1 MRIRLRR
8 MTWIWPML
16 SLSNLGKQHGAR
28 TLFAGATLTFNP
40 GCRYGIV
47 GANGSGKSTILR
59 IVAGEE
65 EASEGEVAI
74 ANRAIV
80 GWLKQDHFAY
90 DDVPI
95 IDVVLMGNRE
105 LYDAM
110 SEKEALLAAT
120 DSEGFDGE
128 RYAEL
133 EDIVMKHDGYSQ
145 EALAAELLEGLNIEA
160 AKHREPM
167 SVLSGGYKLRVL
179 LAQTLAQQPDILLL
193 DEPTNHLDILSIRW
207 LEKFLV
213 KHRGAV
219 LVVSHD
225 RRFLN
230 AISTHTV
237 DVDYEQVTL
246 YRGDYDA
253 FELAKTEHRE
263 RQEAEIEK
271 RQAEIDDHKAFIER
285 FRAQANK
292 ARQANSK
299 AKRMAKIVIDHLP
312 ASSRR
317 HPLFGFDQ
325 SRPSGRTVLTLD
337 GVSKAYGDTAV
348 LSDVSLMVDRGD
360 RLAIIGPNGIGK
372 STLLKI
378 VTGAAAPDA
387 GEVEWGYEARSGYF
401 SQDHEALEAGDGETI
416 LSWLWRF
423 ASDRHEGFVRGKL
436 ARVLFL
442 RDDVDK
448 RVRDLSGGESTR
460 MVLAQLSL
468 LEPNV
473 LVLDEP
479 TNHLD
484 FEGIE
489 ALAKGLEDY
498 PGTLIFV
505 SHNRWFVERLA
516 TRIFEIRPDGIEDY
530 RGSYREYL
538 AHCGDDHLDAEVA
551 AANARR
557 QRRLQKR
564 A

>member
-1 MRIRLRR
+1 
-8 MTWIWPML
+8 ML
-16 SLSNLGKQHGAR
+16 SINNLGKQHGAR

-40 GCRYGIV
+40 GSRYGIV

-59 IVAGEE
+59 ILAGEE
-65 EASEGEVAI
+65 EASEGEIAI
-74 ANRAIV
+74 ANRAAV
-80 GWLKQDHFAY
+80 GWLRQDHFAY
-90 DDVPI
+90 EEI
-95 IDVVLMGNRE
+95 SILDVVLMGNRE

-110 SEKEALLAAT
+110 REKEALLAAAEQ
-120 DSEGFDGE
+120 DGFDGE

-145 EALAAELLEGLNIEA
+145 EALAAEMLEGLNIPSA
-160 AKHREPM
+160 QHRQPM

-179 LAQTLAQQPDILLL
+179 LAQTLAMRPDVLLL

-213 KHRGAV
+213 KQRGCV

-230 AISTHTV
+230 AICTHIV

-246 YRGDYDA
+246 YPGVYDD
-253 FELAKTEHRE
+253 FEQAKVAHRE
-263 RQEAEIEK
+263 RQQAEIDK
-271 RQAEIDDHKAFIER
+271 RQAEIDEQKAFIER
-285 FRAQANK
+285 FKAKATK

-299 AKRMAKIVIDHLP
+299 AKRIAKIVIDKLP
-312 ASSRR
+312 ESSRR
-317 HPLFGFDQ
+317 HPLFRFEQ
-325 SRPSGRTVLTLD
+325 VRPSGRTVLSID
-337 GVSKAYGDTAV
+337 GISKAYGDKQV
-348 LSDVSLMVDRGD
+348 LRDVSLSVERGD

-378 VTGAAAPDA
+378 AMGAVEPDS
-387 GEVEWGYEARSGYF
+387 GSIEWGYEAQHGYF
-401 SQDHEALEAGDGETI
+401 SQDHEALEAADGETV

-436 ARVLFL
+436 AQVLFV
-442 RDDVDK
+442 RDDVEK
-448 RVRDLSGGESTR
+448 RVRNLSGGESTR
-460 MVLAQLSL
+460 MVLAQLGL
-468 LEPNV
+468 VQPNV

-489 ALAKGLEDY
+489 ALAAGLDDY

-505 SHNRWFVERLA
+505 SHNRWFVEQLA
-516 TRIFEIRPDGIEDY
+516 TRILEIRADGLEDY
-530 RGSYREYL
+530 RGTYREYL

-557 QRRLQKR
+557 ERRLQRR